1 MKNFKIIST
10 YFRVTQVNKKET
22 FLLIFFSLLSNV
34 PYLFISLLFSIAI
47 RYLTDKNIPM
57 LLWTIIVY
65 FALKLLSKVSQI
77 LNLMM
82 ERRFHNDVYLKL
94 QSQIID
100 KLDQIKIQ
108 YFSDHSKGE
117 MLNIANGDIK
127 VLAEFGTWLSQEILL
142 FVSVIVSIVVLGK
155 ISIGLMI
162 LGCVVNSTVIY
173 ILNKYNE
180 KYEVLMREGKVA
192 LIDRDFEKI
201 RKACKDAGIDEYIM
215 SLPEQY
221 DTILEEGASNFSGGQ
236 RQRLAIARAL
246 LKEAKILLLDEVTSA
261 LDVKTVSEIM
271 ETVSKLKKNHT
282 ILMISHKPGEY
293 KWCDRIIPMEKI
305 RARQ

>member
-34 PYLFISLLFSIAI
+34 PYLFISLLFSMAI

-108 YFSDHSKGE
+108 YFSDHSK
-117 MLNIANGDIK
+117 
-127 VLAEFGTWLSQEILL
+127 
-142 FVSVIVSIVVLGK
+142 
-155 ISIGLMI
+155 
-162 LGCVVNSTVIY
+162 
-173 ILNKYNE
+173 
-180 KYEVLMREGKVA
+180 
-192 LIDRDFEKI
+192 
-201 RKACKDAGIDEYIM
+201 
-215 SLPEQY
+215 
-221 DTILEEGASNFSGGQ
+221 AS
-236 RQRLAIARAL
+236 
-246 LKEAKILLLDEVTSA
+246 
-261 LDVKTVSEIM
+261 
-271 ETVSKLKKNHT
+271 
-282 ILMISHKPGEY
+282 
-293 KWCDRIIPMEKI
+293 CII
-305 RARQ
+305 